1 MAIIPNN
8 TKMVRRI
15 VLFLFMLAGFQQISV
30 AAVHD
35 DWQPVS
41 GAKAVAFV
49 EKFYSCM
56 SMETGRWDDAV
67 LERYLAP
74 AVLKCLADSASSSEQ
89 KYASWLLSATDDSD
103 MIKPSVRSKAPVV
116 ADDGR
121 IAKEQTVF
129 YWGDTWLRDTQ
140 TLYFTV
146 KSKDGRM
153 YITQVDG
160 MGGEAA
166 ASVWLQLEQ
175 RNIGRE
181 MAEEEA
187 GEEKSLP
194 QFDGHIGP
202 YAITFFMDASVFT
215 AGEEVGRYYYNDR
228 PNSVFTLKL
237 VSNEA
242 INAKGS
248 MHIVLKEYTA
258 NGNHTGTFDG
268 QYECRGGGYEGTF
281 TNSKG
286 KKFRFELMEK

>member
-1 MAIIPNN
+1 
-8 TKMVRRI
+8 
-15 VLFLFMLAGFQQISV
+15 
-30 AAVHD
+30 
-35 DWQPVS
+35 
-41 GAKAVAFV
+41 
-49 EKFYSCM
+49 
-56 SMETGRWDDAV
+56 
-67 LERYLAP
+67 
-74 AVLKCLADSASSSEQ
+74 
-89 KYASWLLSATDDSD
+89 
-103 MIKPSVRSKAPVV
+103 
-116 ADDGR
+116 
-121 IAKEQTVF
+121 
-129 YWGDTWLRDTQ
+129 
-140 TLYFTV
+140 
-146 KSKDGRM
+146 
-153 YITQVDG
+153 
-160 MGGEAA
+160 
-166 ASVWLQLEQ
+166 
-175 RNIGRE
+175 

-187 GEEKSLP
+187 GEGKSLP

-248 MHIVLKEYTA
+248 MHVVLKEYTA

>member
-1 MAIIPNN
+1 
-8 TKMVRRI
+8 
-15 VLFLFMLAGFQQISV
+15 MLAGFQQIGM
-30 AAVHD
+30 AALHD

-67 LERYLAP
+67 LEQYLAP

-103 MIKPSVRSKAPVV
+103 MIKPSARSKAPEV

-121 IAKEQTVF
+121 IVKEQTVF

-140 TLYFTV
+140 TLYYTV

-160 MGGEAA
+160 LGGEAA

-187 GEEKSLP
+187 GKEKSLP

-248 MHIVLKEYTA
+248 MHVVLKEYTA

>member
-1 MAIIPNN
+1 MAA
-8 TKMVRRI
+8 M
-15 VLFLFMLAGFQQISV
+15 
-30 AAVHD
+30 HD

-49 EKFYSCM
+49 EKFYSFM

-67 LERYLAP
+67 LEQYLAP
-74 AVLKCLADSASSSEQ
+74 TVLKCLADSASSSEQ

-103 MIKPSVRSKAPVV
+103 MIKPSVRSKAPEV

-129 YWGDTWLRDTQ
+129 YWADTWLRDSQ

-146 KSKDGRM
+146 KSKGGRM

-160 MGGEAA
+160 LGGEAA
-166 ASVWLQLEQ
+166 TSVWLQLEQ

-228 PNSVFTLKL
+228 PNSVFTLKM

-248 MHIVLKEYTA
+248 MHVVLKEYTA

>member
-1 MAIIPNN
+1 
-8 TKMVRRI
+8 MVRRI
-15 VLFLFMLAGFQQISV
+15 VLFLFMLAGIQQIGM
-30 AAVHD
+30 AAMHD
-35 DWQPVS
+35 EWQPVS

-49 EKFYSCM
+49 EKFYSFM
-56 SMETGRWDDAV
+56 SMETGRWDDTV
-67 LERYLAP
+67 LEQYLAP
-74 AVLKCLADSASSSEQ
+74 SVLKCIADSASSDGQ
-89 KYASWLLSATDDSD
+89 KYASWLLSATDDSE
-103 MIKPSVRSKAPVV
+103 MIKPSVQSKAPVV

-121 IAKEQTVF
+121 IAKDLTVF

-140 TLYFTV
+140 TLYFTE
-146 KSKDGRM
+146 KSRDGRM
-153 YITQVDG
+153 CITQVDG

-175 RNIGRE
+175 RNIGRD

-215 AGEEVGRYYYNDR
+215 AGEKVGHYYYNDR
-228 PNSVFTLKL
+228 PESVFTLKL
-237 VSNEA
+237 VNNEA
-242 INAKGS
+242 VNAKGS
-248 MHIVLKEYTA
+248 MHVVLKEFTA
-258 NGNHTGTFDG
+258 NGNNTGTFDG

-286 KKFRFELMEK
+286 KKFHFELMEQ

>member
-1 MAIIPNN
+1 
-8 TKMVRRI
+8 
-15 VLFLFMLAGFQQISV
+15 
-30 AAVHD
+30 
-35 DWQPVS
+35 
-41 GAKAVAFV
+41 
-49 EKFYSCM
+49 
-56 SMETGRWDDAV
+56 
-67 LERYLAP
+67 
-74 AVLKCLADSASSSEQ
+74 
-89 KYASWLLSATDDSD
+89 
-103 MIKPSVRSKAPVV
+103 
-116 ADDGR
+116 
-121 IAKEQTVF
+121 
-129 YWGDTWLRDTQ
+129 
-140 TLYFTV
+140 
-146 KSKDGRM
+146 M

-248 MHIVLKEYTA
+248 MHVVLKEYTA

>member
-8 TKMVRRI
+8 EKMARRI
-15 VLFLFMLAGFQQISV
+15 VLILFLLAGFQQISM
-30 AAVHD
+30 AAMHD

-41 GAKAVAFV
+41 GKQAVAFV

-56 SMETGRWDDAV
+56 SSESGRWDDAV
-67 LERYLAP
+67 LEQYLAP
-74 AVLKCLADSASSSEQ
+74 AVLKTLADSVSSDEQ
-89 KYASWLLSATDDSD
+89 KYASWLLSATDDSE
-103 MIKPSVRSKAPVV
+103 MIKPSVQQMAPIV

-121 IAKEQTVF
+121 IAKELTVY
-129 YWGDTWLRDTQ
+129 YWGDTWLRDSQ

-146 KSKDGRM
+146 KSKAGRM

-166 ASVWLQLEQ
+166 TSVWQQLES
-175 RNIGRE
+175 RNEGRE
-181 MAEEEA
+181 MAAEEA

-202 YAITFFMDASVFT
+202 YAITLFMDASVFT
-215 AGEEVGRYYYNDR
+215 AGEEVGHYYYNDR
-228 PNSVFTLKL
+228 PNSVFTLKM

-242 INAKGS
+242 INTKGS

-268 QYECRGGGYEGTF
+268 QYECRGGGFEGTF

>member
-1 MAIIPNN
+1 ML
-8 TKMVRRI
+8 RRI
-15 VLFLFMLAGFQQISV
+15 VLILFMLAGFQQISM
-30 AAVHD
+30 AAMHD
-35 DWQPVS
+35 DWQSVS

-67 LERYLAP
+67 LEQYLAP

-103 MIKPSVRSKAPVV
+103 MIKPSAQQKAPEV

-129 YWGDTWLRDTQ
+129 YWADTWLRDSQ

-146 KSKDGRM
+146 KIKGGRM
-153 YITQVDG
+153 YITQIDSL
-160 MGGEAA
+160 GGEAA

-248 MHIVLKEYTA
+248 MHVVLKEYTA

>member
-1 MAIIPNN
+1 
-8 TKMVRRI
+8 
-15 VLFLFMLAGFQQISV
+15 MLAGIQQIGM
-30 AAVHD
+30 AAMHD
-35 DWQPVS
+35 EWQPVS

-49 EKFYSCM
+49 EKFYSFM
-56 SMETGRWDDAV
+56 SMETGRWDDTV
-67 LERYLAP
+67 LEQYLAP
-74 AVLKCLADSASSSEQ
+74 SVLKCIADSASSDGQ
-89 KYASWLLSATDDSD
+89 KYASWLLSATDDSE
-103 MIKPSVRSKAPVV
+103 MIKPSVQSKAPVV

-121 IAKEQTVF
+121 IAKDLTVF

-140 TLYFTV
+140 TLYFTE
-146 KSKDGRM
+146 KSRDGRM
-153 YITQVDG
+153 CITQVDG

-175 RNIGRE
+175 RNIGRD

-215 AGEEVGRYYYNDR
+215 AGEKVGHYYYNDR
-228 PNSVFTLKL
+228 PESVFTLKL
-237 VSNEA
+237 VNNEA
-242 INAKGS
+242 VNAKGS
-248 MHIVLKEYTA
+248 MHVVLKEFTA
-258 NGNHTGTFDG
+258 NGNNTGTFDG

-286 KKFRFELMEK
+286 KKFHFELMEQ

>member
-1 MAIIPNN
+1 M
-8 TKMVRRI
+8 
-15 VLFLFMLAGFQQISV
+15 
-30 AAVHD
+30 
-35 DWQPVS
+35 
-41 GAKAVAFV
+41 AFV

-56 SMETGRWDDAV
+56 TVETGRWDDAV
-67 LERYLAP
+67 LEQYLAP

-103 MIKPSVRSKAPVV
+103 MIKPSVSSKAPVV

-129 YWGDTWLRDTQ
+129 YWADTWLRDTQ

-146 KSKDGRM
+146 KSKGGRM

-160 MGGEAA
+160 LGGEAA

-248 MHIVLKEYTA
+248 MHVVLNEYTA